1 MLSVNY
7 NPSVMITQRNIA
19 LASGGVFS
27 ALERMSTGFRI
38 NRAADD
44 AAGMYVATGLDV
56 QIMGLRQA
64 QRNVSDGISL
74 LNTADGAL
82 SNMTGLLS
90 RIRDLAVQGGNG
102 VYDDLSR
109 EAMQMEADSLI
120 DELYQVRDSAV
131 FNGMKIFGDG
141 VKASAAN
148 VSVVSTPRNSKIL
161 AMSDVSALSS
171 NVVPEGYIGIYSA
184 EDLDRVRD
192 NLGGKYI
199 LMNDID
205 LSSFANW
212 DPIGDK
218 GAAFTGVF
226 DGNGHVVKN
235 LTIDRSDEHN
245 VGLFG
250 SISGAEIKNIGVV
263 NADVKGMDHTGALVG
278 DANTNSVII
287 NSYATGIVSGR
298 DQTGGLVGEIVTGSN
313 ISDCFAT
320 STVTARNYSGGLVG
334 WANGNINNCYAT
346 GNVEGNGGDIGGLV
360 GWGDSVI
367 SNSYA
372 TGNVLGRSSTAHVGG
387 IIGQTNRGSI
397 INSYATGNVE
407 GNCAGGIA
415 GQIQGNSSL
424 SNSYATGKVTGTTF
438 AGGIA
443 GWSAGNIS
451 NSFYDTDKTGQSNA
465 FGYQRGSLSNV
476 KGLTTSEMQDSANWT
491 GWDTSI
497 WDTSSFP
504 PSLKN
509 MPKPFDPV
517 TSLGGNIRLQVGA
530 DSDPYANAVYV
541 DTVLELGDFSVDF
554 SSAESCAG
562 AIDDIDEVMSIV
574 TRKRSE
580 VGAYINRLESVLD
593 TQITSIENL
602 TAAKSTIMDAD
613 IAQESADYV
622 KNQILQ
628 QTSAALLSQ
637 AQSASSNTLLA
648 LLGGL

>member
-44 AAGMYVATGLDV
+44 AAGMYVATGLEV
-56 QIMGLRQA
+56 QIRGLRQA

-141 VKASAAN
+141 VKASAAG
-148 VSVVSTPRNSKIL
+148 VSAVSAPRDSKIL

-235 LTIDRSDEHN
+235 LTIDRSDEN
-245 VGLFG
+245 DVGLFG
-250 SISGAEIKNIGVV
+250 YVEGSTIKNLGVVDANVKGNEYVGIIIGSAQTHLNNLYQCYSTGSVSGA
-263 NADVKGMDHTGALVG
+263 T
-278 DANTNSVII
+278 
-287 NSYATGIVSGR
+287 
-298 DQTGGLVGEIVTGSN
+298 
-313 ISDCFAT
+313 
-320 STVTARNYSGGLVG
+320 TV
-334 WANGNINNCYAT
+334 
-346 GNVEGNGGDIGGLV
+346 
-360 GWGDSVI
+360 
-367 SNSYA
+367 
-372 TGNVLGRSSTAHVGG
+372 
-387 IIGQTNRGSI
+387 
-397 INSYATGNVE
+397 
-407 GNCAGGIA
+407 GGIA
-415 GQIQGNSSL
+415 GYGDNIYIDKCYSSA
-424 SNSYATGKVTGTTF
+424 NVTGTVFTGGISGHAGWRLNNCYF
-438 AGGIA
+438 SGTVTGRERTGGIVGNNWGRIEYCYVTGEVSGINVGATGAIAGGNNPRTIQNCL
-443 GWSAGNIS
+443 W
-451 NSFYDTDKTGQSNA
+451 DTEKTGVTKVVGTDN
-465 FGYQRGSLSNV
+465 GGTYINNN
-476 KGLTTSEMQDSANWT
+476 GLTGAEMADPSNWE
-491 GWDTSI
+491 GWDSSV
-497 WDTSSFP
+497 WDLSKVP
-504 PSLKN
+504 PEIIFIIE
-509 MPKPFDPV
+509 KPEQS
-517 TSLGGNIRLQVGA
+517 TGNIRLQVGA

-554 SSAESCAG
+554 STAESCAG
-562 AIDDIDEVMSIV
+562 AIDDIDELMNVV
-574 TRKRSE
+574 TAKRSE

-613 IAQESADYV
+613 IAQESANFV

-637 AQSASSNTLLA
+637 AQRARASVIMA
-648 LLGGL
+648 LIT

>member
-19 LASGGVFS
+19 LASCGVFS

-56 QIMGLRQA
+56 QIRGLRQA

-148 VSVVSTPRNSKIL
+148 VSVVSTPRNSKTL

-171 NVVPEGYIGIYSA
+171 NVVPEGYIGIYTA

-212 DPIGDK
+212 DPIGDDS
-218 GAAFTGVF
+218 AAFTGIF

-235 LTIDRSDEHN
+235 LKRDTTSDYA
-245 VGLFG
+245 GLFCMLKNANIINLG
-250 SISGAEIKNIGVV
+250 IENINIQGDGMCCGGLASGA
-263 NADVKGMDHTGALVG
+263 MD
-278 DANTNSVII
+278 
-287 NSYATGIVSGR
+287 
-298 DQTGGLVGEIVTGSN
+298 SN
-313 ISDCFAT
+313 IENCF
-320 STVTARNYSGGLVG
+320 VT
-334 WANGNINNCYAT
+334 GNINIA
-346 GNVEGNGGDIGGLV
+346 NGGYIGGLLGLAMNV
-360 GWGDSVI
+360 TIKNSYFNGSVI
-367 SNSYA
+367 GKDY
-372 TGNVLGRSSTAHVGG
+372 VGG
-387 IIGQTNRGSI
+387 ILGVVGGNTNNIQNCYVTGGSI
-397 INSYATGNVE
+397 TSSAAIAGAFLGLPTDNGIIIENSIWDKEATGTDLAI
-407 GNCAGGIA
+407 GLDD
-415 GQIQGNSSL
+415 SS
-424 SNSYATGKVTGTTF
+424 KTTL
-438 AGGIA
+438 
-443 GWSAGNIS
+443 N
-451 NSFYDTDKTGQSNA
+451 
-465 FGYQRGSLSNV
+465 NV
-476 KGLTTSEMQDSANWT
+476 KGLTTSEMQDPNNWT

-554 SSAESCAG
+554 SSAESCAS
-562 AIDDIDEVMSIV
+562 AIDDIDELMNVV
-574 TRKRSE
+574 TAKRSE

-593 TQITSIENL
+593 TQTTSIENL